1 MYQQPYCLTLPKP
14 FFKIFFFRI
23 YVPTIHSTDID
34 SDETS
39 VRHPQIPA
47 PTQPHKPIHQRH
59 CPHPPQIPHILH
71 KYHTH
76 THSTD
81 TTTIQTHN
89 DTDTLDASPPT
100 DVDVDA
106 VAPTLSHSQ
115 AGCRRSPIPVR
126 NSTGQAPDRIRL
138 NQTRQDQA
146 IQNQTGQDQAAHS
159 QLNRPGIRQ
168 AIYRTRLDQIRQAR
182 LDQVRPDR
190 TRPDQVSDRPRTEPD
205 RIRSGQAKPLALH
218 STRPAG
224 RPPQIFPPNLTA
236 HYSAMRVVQAP
247 SLALTLFDVPACFC
261 RTQARHI
268 VEPAA
273 RQAGS
278 LNAQV

>member
-1 MYQQPYCLTLPKP
+1 M
-14 FFKIFFFRI
+14 
-23 YVPTIHSTDID
+23 
-34 SDETS
+34 
-39 VRHPQIPA
+39 
-47 PTQPHKPIHQRH
+47 
-59 CPHPPQIPHILH
+59 
-71 KYHTH
+71 
-76 THSTD
+76 
-81 TTTIQTHN
+81 
-89 DTDTLDASPPT
+89 
-100 DVDVDA
+100 
-106 VAPTLSHSQ
+106 SHSQ

-247 SLALTLFDVPACFC
+247 SLALTLFDVPACCC
-261 RTQARHI
+261 RASPTYSRACGST
-268 VEPAA
+268 A
-273 RQAGS
+273 RQFECAGMS
-278 LNAQV
+278 QSPAIFDAQFTVPACWQVDLIQVLDRRRPYPMT